1 MAETMRWEYRAATVG
16 TYWSEPKDEILETL
30 LNEWGQEGWEVI
42 NVIAQHNTSKM
53 RVVAKRPLTP
63 DEARRQRRSWP

>member
-1 MAETMRWEYRAATVG
+1 MAGTMHWEYRAETLG
-16 TYWSEPKDEILETL
+16 TYWNEPKDDVLETL

-42 NVIAQHNTSKM
+42 NVISQHNTSKV
-53 RVVAKRPLTP
+53 RVLAKRPLTS